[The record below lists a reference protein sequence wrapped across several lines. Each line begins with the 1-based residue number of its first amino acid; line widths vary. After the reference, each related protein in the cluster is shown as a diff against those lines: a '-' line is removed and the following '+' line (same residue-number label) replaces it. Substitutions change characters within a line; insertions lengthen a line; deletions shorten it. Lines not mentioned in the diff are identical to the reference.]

1 MVKDNSLSD
10 RIFNIF
16 NVAFMVVL
24 IIFTLYPFWFSV
36 IGSFNS
42 GADYAKGGVFLWT
55 RDFTLSNYKALFSD
69 NALVKAFGV
78 TVSRTIIGTV
88 THIIFTSIFAYA
100 FSRPNLKFKNVYGT
114 IGLMSMYLSGGLI
127 PYFILINSM
136 GLYNNFLVYIVPAL
150 FSFWNVILFR
160 SYFAELPDAL
170 IESAK
175 IDGAGEYRIF
185 FTMILPLSKP
195 VIAAIALFTA
205 VGHWNAYYDSM
216 VYTIGSDL
224 QTVQL
229 YILKLIQ
236 STEASL
242 LLQNMSVSTSINQGS
257 SVTTTTLQ
265 LAAMVAASLP
275 IVAIYPFVQKFFIK
289 GMLIGSVKG

>member
-10 RIFNIF
+10 RIFNIG
-16 NVAFMVVL
+16 NVIFMLMLIVV
-24 IIFTLYPFWFSV
+24 TLYPFWYSI
-36 IGSFNS
+36 IGSFNTGS
-42 GADYAKGGVFLWT
+42 DYAKGGVFLWT
-55 RDFTLSNYKALFSD
+55 RDFTFSNYQALFSD
-69 NALVKAFGV
+69 SALIRAFGITIAR
-78 TVSRTIIGTV
+78 TVIGTI
-88 THIIFTSIFAYA
+88 THIVFTAIFAYA
-100 FSRPNLKFKNVYGT
+100 FSRPNLKYKNVYGT

-127 PYFILINSM
+127 PFFILINAL
-136 GLYNNFLVYIVPAL
+136 GLYNNFLIYIIPTL

-185 FTMILPLSKP
+185 FTMIIPLSKP

-216 VYTIGSDL
+216 VYTLGSDL

-236 STEASL
+236 STEAGL
-242 LLQNMSVSTSINQGS
+242 LLANMSSSSVVSHS

-275 IVAIYPFVQKFFIK
+275 IIVIYPFVQKFFIK

>member
-1 MVKDNSLSD
+1 MVKDNSLPD
-10 RIFNIF
+10 RIFNVF
-16 NVAFMVVL
+16 NVIFMTCL
-24 IIFTLYPFWFSV
+24 IIITLYPFWYSV
-36 IGSFNS
+36 IGSFNT
-42 GADYAKGGVFLWT
+42 GLDYAKGGVYLWT
-55 RDFTLSNYKALFSD
+55 RSFTFDNYKALFSD
-69 NALVKAFGV
+69 NALLQAFGV
-78 TVSRTIIGTV
+78 TLARTIIGTI
-88 THIIFTSIFAYA
+88 THILFTSLFAYA
-100 FSRPNLKFKNVYGT
+100 FSRKTLKYKNVYAT
-114 IGLMSMYLSGGLI
+114 LGLMSMYLSGGLI
-127 PYFILINSM
+127 PYFILLNSL
-136 GLYNNFLVYIVPAL
+136 GLYNSFLVYIIPTI

-185 FTMILPLSKP
+185 LQIILPLSKP
-195 VIAAIALFTA
+195 VIAAVSLFTA

-216 VYTIGSDL
+216 IYTMGSDL

-236 STEASL
+236 STEAAL
-242 LLQNMSVSTSINQGS
+242 LLANMSGNLGAAQS
-257 SVTTTTLQ
+257 SVTTSTLQ

-275 IVAIYPFVQKFFIK
+275 IVAVYPFVQKFFIK

>member
-10 RIFNIF
+10 RIFNIG
-16 NVAFMVVL
+16 NVIFMLMLIVV
-24 IIFTLYPFWFSV
+24 TLYPFWYSI
-36 IGSFNS
+36 IGSFNTGS
-42 GADYAKGGVFLWT
+42 DYAKGGVFLWT
-55 RDFTLSNYKALFSD
+55 RDFTFSNYQALFSD
-69 NALVKAFGV
+69 SALIRAFGI
-78 TVSRTIIGTV
+78 TIARTIIGTI
-88 THIIFTSIFAYA
+88 THIVFTAIFAYA
-100 FSRPNLKFKNVYGT
+100 FSRPNLKYKNVYGT

-127 PYFILINSM
+127 PFFILINAL
-136 GLYNNFLVYIVPAL
+136 GLYNNFLIYIIPTL

-185 FTMILPLSKP
+185 FTMIIPLSKP

-216 VYTIGSDL
+216 VYTLGSDL

-236 STEASL
+236 STEAGL
-242 LLQNMSVSTSINQGS
+242 LLANMSSSSVVSHS

-275 IVAIYPFVQKFFIK
+275 IIVIYPFVQKFFIK

>member
-10 RIFNIF
+10 RIFNIC
-16 NVAFMVVL
+16 NVIIMLVL
-24 IIFTLYPFWFSV
+24 IVVTLYPFWYSI
-36 IGSFNS
+36 IGSFNTGS
-42 GADYAKGGVFLWT
+42 DYAKGGVFLWT
-55 RDFTLSNYKALFSD
+55 RDFTFANYQAVFSD
-69 NALVKAFGV
+69 SALIRAFGI
-78 TVSRTIIGTV
+78 TIARTIIGTV
-88 THIIFTSIFAYA
+88 THIIFTAIFAYA
-100 FSRPNLKFKNVYGT
+100 FSRPNLKFKNAYGT

-127 PYFILINSM
+127 PFFILINSM
-136 GLYNNFLVYIVPAL
+136 GLYNSFWVYIVPTL

-160 SYFAELPDAL
+160 SYFAELPSAL

-195 VIAAIALFTA
+195 VLAAIALFTA
-205 VGHWNAYYDSM
+205 VGHWNAYYDAM

-229 YILKLIQ
+229 YILKLIK
-236 STEASL
+236 STEAAL
-242 LLQNMSVSTSINQGS
+242 LLSNMSSSSSIGAA
-257 SVTTTTLQ
+257 SVTSTTLQ
-265 LAAMVAASLP
+265 LAAMVSASLP
-275 IVAIYPFVQKFFIK
+275 IIAIYPFVQKFFIK